1 MQAWLAQAS
10 QSVMQFTEMI
20 SLLNL
25 YALKTRSLR
34 LLLGQLMGR
43 SKKGPGDGVW
53 PGPNSHDGNGRH
65 PCTRHSHPINR
76 RDRSTFPAN
85 LRRPQ
90 SEPCGSQCMGWARAV
105 QDRPNPLANIQNRKR
120 SGGIDLT
127 QNATRAMDGRYRYIF
142 LAPRNPKL
150 CSGLVLWSLRLGVA
164 PQRLFP
170 TGRRHG
176 EPHRKTQSWQ
186 KRSYRLRKSASPR
199 HIRRG

>member
-1 MQAWLAQAS
+1 LQAWLAQAS

-53 PGPNSHDGNGRH
+53 PGPNSHDGNGGH

-85 LRRPQ
+85 LRRAQ

-105 QDRPNPLANIQNRKR
+105 QERPNPLANIQNRKR

-127 QNATRAMDGRYRYIF
+127 QNATRAMDGRFRYIF
-142 LAPRNPKL
+142 LAPKKSKAL
-150 CSGLVLWSLRLGVA
+150 LGVSSMESPSGCRPSAIIPDWTEARRAA
-164 PQRLFP
+164 PENN
-170 TGRRHG
+170 HG
-176 EPHRKTQSWQ
+176 
-186 KRSYRLRKSASPR
+186 KREATD
-199 HIRRG
+199 